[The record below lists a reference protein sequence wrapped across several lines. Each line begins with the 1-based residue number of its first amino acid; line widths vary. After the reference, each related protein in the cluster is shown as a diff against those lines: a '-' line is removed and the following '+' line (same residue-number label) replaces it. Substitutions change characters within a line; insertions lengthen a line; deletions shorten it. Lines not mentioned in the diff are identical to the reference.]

1 MANALTGNFG
11 PLAALD
17 YVQQQG
23 EIGRQ
28 RGQQNRLNQLA
39 GQSYS
44 ATTPQDQSSL
54 LGQMAAINPQAAQ
67 AQQQQFQGQ
76 EDRNRK
82 LVYNAAR
89 YLKGALDRQN
99 PAEIAGAWRAVRP
112 GLINAGLATEQEL
125 SPEWQPDYAQTVHQA
140 LAMGGDGSSGS
151 TTQNKVVGGALVTP
165 DGQVVYEAPVNGQ
178 VVDVPDGMGGSNKM
192 VFDPRTRSLSPLSGA
207 AAARPA
213 SGTGPDGTPFV
224 IGADLSPEQVAAAQR
239 DIASGG
245 SIDQVQLPDRG
256 AAGSRLG
263 YTPPKPRDAP
273 AGYNYV
279 GDTLTPIPG
288 GPADNTSPQAQAT
301 GEQGL
306 RKEVSNLLKQD
317 QSILS
322 MYRNVQATS
331 RNPSAAGDLS
341 MIFAFMKMLD
351 PGSVVREQEF
361 ANAQNAAGVPDQ
373 VVNAYNRALSGQRLN
388 PRQRGDFLRQAAQL
402 AGEAE
407 NRITSTTRQ
416 YQDIARQYGYDP
428 VRGTGM
434 ADFSGVS
441 SSSESTQT
449 PRGSEAPRSS
459 NIDALLEKYR

>member
-1 MANALTGNFG
+1 MADFFDSYSRGYALGQQQKQDRQNRNMLAELQQIG
-11 PLAALD
+11 PQVIAGDLAATDRAYALD
-17 YVQQQG
+17 P
-23 EIGRQ
+23 Q
-28 RGQQNRLNQLA
+28 R
-39 GQSYS
+39 
-44 ATTPQDQSSL
+44 
-54 LGQMAAINPQAAQ
+54 AQ
-67 AQQQQFQGQ
+67 AYQAEGNRQQQQLFGLAKSLKQS
-76 EDRNRK
+76 
-82 LVYNAAR
+82 AANPQMQAGIYR
-89 YLKGALDRQN
+89 SAVPFLKRSFG
-99 PAEIAGAWRAVRP
+99 AEIPDEFDAASVMPIVDQVLAVAENAPAMAGVGA
-112 GLINAGLATEQEL
+112 
-125 SPEWQPDYAQTVHQA
+125 S
-140 LAMGGDGSSGS
+140 
-151 TTQNKVVGGALVTP
+151 QNKVVGGALVTP
-165 DGQVVYEAPVNGQ
+165 DGRVVYEAPVNGQ
-178 VVDVPDGMGGSNKM
+178 VVDVPDGVGGSNKM
-192 VFDPRTRSLSPLSGA
+192 IFDPRTRSLSPLNGGA
-207 AAARPA
+207 PAARSA

-245 SIDQVQLPDRG
+245 SIEQVQLPDRG
-256 AAGSRLG
+256 TGAPRLG

-273 AGYNYV
+273 AGYSYV
-279 GDTLTPIPG
+279 GDTLAPIPG
-288 GPADNTSPQAQAT
+288 GPADNSSPQAQAA

-373 VVNAYNRALSGQRLN
+373 VVNAYNRALNGQRLN
-388 PRQRGDFLRQAAQL
+388 PKQREDFLRQAAQL

-407 NRITSTTRQ
+407 NRITSTTRR
-416 YQDIARQYGYDP
+416 YQDIAREYGYDP

-441 SSSESTQT
+441 SSAESAQT
-449 PRGSEAPRSS
+449 PRGSESPRSS
-459 NIDALLEKYR
+459 NIDTLLEKYR